1 MLADGQSA
9 VVAGSSCRSRADLDE
24 AGHPKCNANVKE
36 AEVVAVVKEANVVVV
51 TSGARRCFS
60 G

>member
-1 MLADGQSA
+1 M
-9 VVAGSSCRSRADLDE
+9 RADLDE
-24 AGHPKCNANVKE
+24 AGHPKCNANVKVVEVKE
-36 AEVVAVVKEANVVVV
+36 AEVKEANVVVV